1 MISKE
6 EYTKELK
13 KELFDMFLAMD
24 EEKNAK
30 KYVDNIDYD
39 MEYET
44 LKKDLNQNIPYIA
57 AKSQSTNYYYL
68 MYPDY

>member
-39 MEYET
+39 MEYEI
-44 LKKDLNQNIPYIA
+44 LKRKLKENIPYIGV
-57 AKSQSTNYYYL
+57 KSQSTNYYYM

>member
-1 MISKE
+1 
-6 EYTKELK
+6 
-13 KELFDMFLAMD
+13 MFLAMD

>member
-13 KELFDMFLAMD
+13 KELYDIFVAGDK
-24 EEKNAK
+24 EENVQ
-30 KYVDNIDYD
+30 KYIDNIDYD

-44 LKKDLNQNIPYIA
+44 LKKDLNQNISYTG
-57 AKSQSTNYYYL
+57 AKSQSTNYYYM